1 MLKLTDKQ
9 KRFVDEY
16 LIDLNATQ
24 AYKRAG
30 YSVKSD
36 NAAAVEGL
44 KLLRNPKIE
53 RHIAERLKQFED
65 ENTASLK
72 EILEYLTAAM
82 RGEIVEA
89 VVLAVG
95 CGGGKSK
102 AIVVYKQISAK
113 DSLRAAELLG
123 KRYGLFKN
131 NVNLEFDSPQVIIID
146 DIS

>member
-1 MLKLTDKQ
+1 MALTDKQ

-24 AYKRAG
+24 AAIRAG
-30 YSVKSD
+30 YKEKTARFTGAE
-36 NAAAVEGL
+36 NLTKPNIQAE
-44 KLLRNPKIE
+44 
-53 RHIAERLKQFED
+53 IAERLKQVED
-65 ENTASLK
+65 ANTASLK

-82 RGEIVEA
+82 RGELVEA

-95 CGGGKSK
+95 CGGKSK

-123 KRYGLFKN
+123 KRYGLFKS
-131 NVNLEFDSPQVIIID
+131 NVNLEFDLPKVIIID

>member
-9 KRFVDEY
+9 KRFADEY

-24 AYKRAG
+24 AAIRAG
-30 YSVKSD
+30 YSQKYAD
-36 NAAAVEGL
+36 RMAYKLVENS
-44 KLLRNPKIE
+44 RVQDYID
-53 RHIAERLKQFED
+53 ERLKKFED

>member
-1 MLKLTDKQ
+1 MALTDKQ

-24 AYKRAG
+24 AAIRAG
-30 YSVKSD
+30 YSQKTAYRTGAD
-36 NAAAVEGL
+36 N
-44 KLLRNPKIE
+44 LRKPQIQ
-53 RHIAERLKQFED
+53 AEIDQRMKQFED

-72 EILEYLTAAM
+72 EVLEYLTAAM
-82 RGEIVEA
+82 RGELVEA

-131 NVNLEFDSPQVIIID
+131 NVNLELDSPQVIIID
-146 DIS
+146 DIG